1 MNLKALLVLL
11 ALLLWCAFCWYWWY
25 YKICN
30 CGAAAVAPI
39 TEAARRPLLY
49 KWSDATTVTNKNFP
63 AFKDSITALG
73 AEGDTLV
80 ITGRYFK
87 GETNTSP
94 FANMGLARAHTAKTL
109 FLDRYPDA
117 RIKLVAEEVGEN
129 ANARNGLFESATFG
143 YARFAPKGNETTIIS
158 DDNSAL
164 IYYPFNSSQKDVNPK
179 VDAYIKS
186 LAAKHQGTKAMF
198 TVTGHTDNIG
208 EDAPNMTLGQRRAD
222 GIKALLLK
230 RGIANQRI
238 TAISKGESA
247 PISTNDTEQGR
258 QRNRR
263 TEIQI
268 AQ

>member
-1 MNLKALLVLL
+1 MNLRALL
-11 ALLLWCAFCWYWWY
+11 ALLAFLLWCAFCWYWWY
-25 YKICN
+25 YKVCN
-30 CGAAAVAPI
+30 CGATAAPI

-87 GETNTSP
+87 SETNTSP

-117 RIKLVAEEVGEN
+117 RIKLVAQEVPEN
-129 ANARNGLFESATFG
+129 ANAHNGLFESATFAH
-143 YARFAPKGNETTIIS
+143 ARFAPKAGETTIIS

-164 IYYPFNSSQKDVNPK
+164 IYYPFNSSLKDADAK
-179 VDAYIKS
+179 VDAYIKT
-186 LAAKHQGTKAMF
+186 LAAKHKATNATF
-198 TVTGHTDNIG
+198 VVTGHTDNIG
-208 EDAPNMTLGQRRAD
+208 DDAPNMVLGQRRAD
-222 GIKALLLK
+222 GVKSLLVK
-230 RGIANQRI
+230 RGIDTKRI
-238 TAISKGESA
+238 VATSKGESA
-247 PISTNDTEQGR
+247 PISTNDTEDGR
-258 QRNRR
+258 HRNRR

-268 AQ
+268 TQ